1 MPDIHQNATRI
12 TLECVAGKDE
22 NRRIV
27 IEDRPIR
34 IAHAALQPALAV
46 SEMMPGQGYLSA
58 RVENGQLLLD
68 AHNCLLPIFLN
79 NREIMTTFMREEDVL
94 RIGNSTWRAHPAATA
109 AAGPNA
115 TRPATDRADFSRPD
129 ANAARPDAARHA
141 AAAAGPAAGPAAGAG
156 ANRPV
161 DLGDRFSDLIG
172 LEALK
177 DFKLGEVFSEVFK
190 KHTQEEMEEQ
200 LITGTARHT
209 PSLAELAVGWA
220 KPWLFARLLAVS
232 ALLALVLYI
241 AFGFFHNIKLVP
253 GLIFVGSFAVPVS
266 TLIFFLEMN
275 VPRNISIFKMTQLL
289 FVGGVASIFV
299 ALIFFNRLS
308 LLSFLGASAAGII
321 EESAK
326 LLIVILLMGNT
337 GRYHWVFNGLL
348 FGAAVGTGFAAF
360 ESAGY
365 ALEDMLGANSVDAGV
380 ASILLRGINAPFTHI
395 IWTANSAAALW
406 LVKGDR
412 PFSWSMLQ
420 SPVFLR
426 VFISSMLLHMCWNAP
441 FTLVPLPLVL
451 DLKFVILGVLGW
463 VITLRLVQTGLR
475 QLSKARRDAGLTTMS
490 ISTIPPGLLQQRD
503 NDIQRETQ
511 RLTRP

>member
-1 MPDIHQNATRI
+1 MADQYQNATRI

-22 NRRIV
+22 NRRV
-27 IEDRPIR
+27 VVDERPIR

-46 SEMMPGQGYLSA
+46 TEMMPGQGYLSA
-58 RVENGQLLLD
+58 RVENGQILVD
-68 AHNCLLPIFLN
+68 AHNCLIPIYVN
-79 NREIMTTFMREEDVL
+79 NKEIMTSFMRDEDTL
-94 RIGNSTWRAHPAATA
+94 RIGNSVWRTRHEPTRSADANHAEANRPDPRQ
-109 AAGPNA
+109 AAGPK
-115 TRPATDRADFSRPD
+115 RPAD
-129 ANAARPDAARHA
+129 ANRA
-141 AAAAGPAAGPAAGAG
+141 AA
-156 ANRPV
+156 PV
-161 DLGDRFSDLIG
+161 DLNHRFSDLIG
-172 LEALK
+172 LEALT

-209 PSLAELAVGWA
+209 PTLAELAVGWA
-220 KPWLFARLLAVS
+220 KPWLFARLLGYS

-241 AFGFFHNIKLVP
+241 AFGFFHNIKLIP

-299 ALIFFNRLS
+299 ALIFFNRLNF
-308 LLSFLGASAAGII
+308 LNTFLGASAAGII

-326 LLIVILLMGNT
+326 LLIVIALMGKT
-337 GRYHWVFNGLL
+337 GRYHWLLNGLL

-365 ALEDMLGANSVDAGV
+365 ALEAMLGYNSVDAGA
-380 ASILLRGINAPFTHI
+380 ASLLLRGVDAPFTHI
-395 IWTANSAAALW
+395 VWTANSAAALW
-406 LVKGDR
+406 MVKGDK
-412 PFSWSMLQ
+412 PFSWSMVQ

-426 VFISSMLLHMCWNAP
+426 VFISSMILHMCWNAP
-441 FTLVPLPLVL
+441 FTLIPLPLVG

-463 VITLRLVQTGLR
+463 VITLRLIQTGLR
-475 QLSKARRDAGLTTMS
+475 QLSKARRDAGLTSMS
-490 ISTIPPGLLQQRD
+490 IATIPPGLLQQHDPRD
-503 NDIQRETQ
+503 ANLPRETQ
-511 RLTRP
+511 RYIRP